1 MKYYSHSKIDE
12 DGVTVGSKELQVHIN
27 GVKEKALFHLAENLS
42 LGYSKE
48 ELKEVLEITI
58 DFHDL
63 GKYTSYFQNYLLNQ
77 KPIDFLLKRHAQL
90 GGFVAYNFFEEN
102 EEKKALLALYLI
114 FLHHSPLIDIL
125 EISSKLGDDLKK
137 IINKQKEDLILNFS
151 LIEKSVGGKKIQ
163 DFIFYTE
170 EKKLRRGFRYW
181 SKKYAC
187 IQDYFLINYL
197 FSLLIEGDKL
207 DASDTIPYKLKSI
220 KPSSVDDDDRFG
232 KPISQNKSLS
242 ELNNNELRNYC
253 RAVVISNLEQADIL
267 EHFIFTLTAPTG
279 IGKTMTALD
288 FSLKLKDKIKQAS
301 GVEARIIYAL
311 PFINIIEQALSEY
324 EKVLGAQNINILG
337 HYQYADV
344 FGKNDLKENID
355 GAEQGYDQKL
365 MALDTWQ
372 ADVVITSFVQFFETL
387 IGNRNKLL
395 KKFNHFANA
404 IIILDEVQTLRLD
417 QMPLLGAALFYLS
430 KFLKSRIILMTA
442 TRPKIFELAQQEIL
456 TSEGEKVVP
465 KELLTNY
472 DEVFE
477 LFQRTSIHPLL
488 NDLKEEKE
496 NRTQEFVSS
505 LFDIKWSTD
514 KSCLLVCNTVKLSI
528 EVFDTIQSYLEEND
542 FENPIYYLSTNI
554 IPAHRLERIQDIKD
568 DIQAQKSPILIAT
581 QVVEAG
587 VDLDF
592 DMGFRDIGPID
603 SIIQVAGRINR
614 NNNPDKKH
622 APLYIVDFD
631 AKASTMVYGRLT
643 YIQAKKSLEQ
653 QYYFSEKEYLKLIN
667 EYFDGISE
675 KSSFADARAYFN
687 SMQTLKYDADNKKLL
702 PVSTFRIIEE
712 SDRYAAVFI
721 EIDDF
726 SSEILEKYLKKITSE
741 ISKEEYNKDWKL
753 KFQQHI
759 ISVPKYLCEG
769 LETVNEYEESI
780 LLVPQNEI
788 GLRYNRETGYNRY
801 YKEENTVYTF

>member
-1 MKYYSHSKIDE
+1 MTYFSHSKINKY
-12 DGVTVGSKELQVHIN
+12 GATYGFKELFVHIN
-27 GVKEKALFHLAENLS
+27 GVKDKALFHLVENLA
-42 LGYSKE
+42 LGYSNE
-48 ELKEVLEITI
+48 DLKELLKIVV

-63 GKYTSYFQNYLLNQ
+63 GKYTSFFQNYLLKQ
-77 KPIDFLLKRHAQL
+77 GPIDYKLKQHARL
-90 GGFVAYNFFEEN
+90 GGFVAYNYLAKKD
-102 EEKKALLALYLI
+102 EKKALLALYLI

-125 EISSKLGDDLKK
+125 EIPSKLDDDLLR
-137 IINKQKEDLILNFS
+137 IINKQKEDLFQDFPV
-151 LIEKSVGGKKIQ
+151 IEKDLGIDKLQ
-163 DFIFYTE
+163 DLVYYTE
-170 EKKLRRGFRYW
+170 EKKLRKGFRYW
-181 SKKYAC
+181 GKKHAC

-220 KPSSVDDDDRFG
+220 KASSVDVRFG
-232 KPISQNKSLS
+232 KSTTQDKNLN

-253 RAVVISNLEQADIL
+253 RAIVVSNLEQKDIL
-267 EHFIFTLTAPTG
+267 EHYIFTLTAPTG

-288 FSLKLKDKIKQAS
+288 FSLKLKSKIKDVS
-301 GVEARIIYAL
+301 GVESRIIYAL

-324 EKVLGAQNINILG
+324 EKVLVEQNINILG
-337 HYQYADV
+337 HYQYADI
-344 FGKNDLKENID
+344 FGKSDQKDNMD
-355 GAEQGYDQKL
+355 GAEKDYDQKL

-372 ADVVITSFVQFFETL
+372 ADVIITSFVQFFETL
-387 IGNRNKLL
+387 ISNRNKLL

-417 QMPLLGAALFYLS
+417 QMPLLGAVLFYLS

-456 TSEGEKVVP
+456 KEQGENVAP

-472 DEVFE
+472 EKIFT

-496 NRTQEFVSS
+496 NRTLEFVSS
-505 LFDIKWSTD
+505 IFDNNWSTE
-514 KSCLLVCNTVKLSI
+514 KSCLIVCNTVKRSI
-528 EVFDTIQSYLEEND
+528 EVYDAIQNYLEKND
-542 FENPIYYLSTNI
+542 LENPIYYLSTNI

-568 DIQAQKSPILIAT
+568 NIQAHKSPVLIAT

-592 DMGFRDIGPID
+592 DIGFRDIGPID

-614 NNNPDKKH
+614 NNNPVKKH
-622 APLYIVDFD
+622 SPLYIVDFD
-631 AKASTMVYGRLT
+631 TKATTMVYGRLT

-653 QYYFSEKEYLKLIN
+653 QDCFYEKDYLKLIT

-675 KSSFADARAYFN
+675 KSSFADARTFFN
-687 SMQTLKYDADNKKLL
+687 SMKTLKYDAEDKKLL
-702 PVSTFRIIEE
+702 PVSAFRIIEE
-712 SDRYAAVFI
+712 SDRYATVFI

-726 SSEILEKYLKKITSE
+726 SKKILEKYLQKITNK

-753 KFQQHI
+753 KLQQHI
-759 ISVPKYLCEG
+759 ISVPKYLCED

-780 LLVPQNEI
+780 LLVQKNEI
-788 GLRYNRETGYNRY
+788 GSRYSIETGYNRN
-801 YKEENTVYTF
+801 YKEENTAFTF

>member
-1 MKYYSHSKIDE
+1 MTYYSHSKIDK
-12 DGVTVGSKELQVHIN
+12 DGVTYGSKELHVHIN
-27 GVKEKALFHLAENLS
+27 GVKDKAQFHLAENLS
-42 LGYSKE
+42 LGYSNE
-48 ELKEVLEITI
+48 ELKEVLDIVV

-90 GGFVAYNFFEEN
+90 GGFVAYNFFEKK
-102 EEKKALLALYLI
+102 EEKRALLALYLI
-114 FLHHSPLIDIL
+114 FLHHSPLIDVL
-125 EISSKLGDDLKK
+125 EVSSKLGDDLER
-137 IINKQKEDLILNFS
+137 IIAKQRGDLILNFS
-151 LIEKSVGGKKIQ
+151 AIGKDLDSKNIQ
-163 DFIFYTE
+163 NYLFYTE
-170 EKKLRRGFRYW
+170 EKKLRKGFKYW
-181 SKKYAC
+181 GKKYAS
-187 IQDYFLINYL
+187 IKDYFLINYL
-197 FSLLIEGDKL
+197 FSLLIEGDKM
-207 DASDTIPYKLKSI
+207 DASDTIPYKLKPI
-220 KPSSVDDDDRFG
+220 KPSSVDDRFE
-232 KPISQNKSLS
+232 KPIIQDKSLK
-242 ELNNNELRNYC
+242 ELSNNELRNYC
-253 RAVVISNLEQADIL
+253 RAIVVSNLEKEDIL
-267 EHFIFTLTAPTG
+267 EHYIFTLTAPTG
-279 IGKTMTALD
+279 IGKTMTVLD
-288 FSLKLKDKIKQAS
+288 FSLKLKDKIKQKS

-324 EKVLGAQNINILG
+324 EKVLGEQNINILG

-344 FGKNDLKENID
+344 FGKSDQNENVD
-355 GAEQGYDQKL
+355 GAEKGYDQKL
-365 MALDTWQ
+365 MELDTWQ

-417 QMPLLGAALFYLS
+417 QMPLMGAALFYLS

-456 TSEGEKVVP
+456 KEQGESVLP

-472 DEVFE
+472 EEVFA

-496 NRTQEFVSS
+496 NRTQEFVS
-505 LFDIKWSTD
+505 LVFDDKWSTD
-514 KSCLLVCNTVKLSI
+514 KSCLIVCNTVKRSI
-528 EVFDTIQSYLEEND
+528 EIFDAIQSYLEENKLK
-542 FENPIYYLSTNI
+542 NPIYYLSTNI
-554 IPAHRLERIQDIKD
+554 IPAHRLRRIEDIKD
-568 DIQAQKSPILIAT
+568 DIKARKAPILIAT

-614 NNNPDKKH
+614 NNNPKKIH
-622 APLYIVDFD
+622 SPLYIVDFD
-631 AKASTMVYGRLT
+631 TKATTIVYGRLT
-643 YIQAKKSLEQ
+643 HIQAKKSLEQ
-653 QYYFSEKEYLKLIN
+653 QSYFNEKDYLKLIT
-667 EYFDGISE
+667 EYFNGISE
-675 KSSFADARAYFN
+675 KSSFADARSFFN
-687 SMQTLKYDADNKKLL
+687 SMQTLKYDADDKKLL
-702 PVSTFRIIEE
+702 PVSAFRIIEE

-721 EIDDF
+721 EINDV
-726 SSEILEKYLKKITSE
+726 SSEVLEKYLKKITNE
-741 ISKEEYNKDWKL
+741 ISKEEYSKVWKL

-780 LLVPQNEI
+780 LLVPKSEI
-788 GLRYNRETGYNRY
+788 VSRYSTQTGYIRN
-801 YKEENTVYTF
+801 YKEENNVYTF